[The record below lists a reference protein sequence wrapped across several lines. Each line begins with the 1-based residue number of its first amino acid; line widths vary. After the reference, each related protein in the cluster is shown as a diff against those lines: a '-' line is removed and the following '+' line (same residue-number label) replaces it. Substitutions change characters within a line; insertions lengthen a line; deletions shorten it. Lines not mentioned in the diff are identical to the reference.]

1 MSVDWRAASCLVVLP
16 PAQAGGVQC
25 RRLVSGVKGRM
36 AFSWPAGR
44 AQAGVVRALW
54 NGVISFG
61 LVAIPVGLAA
71 ATESRSITFRQV
83 HQADGARVRHERVC
97 SAEGRRVPWEEI
109 AKGYELPD
117 GRMVVM
123 SEVELAELPLPS
135 AHTIEVAEFVP
146 AGAVDPILFDRSYFL
161 QPHQVALSAY
171 GLLRDAM
178 TETGHVGL
186 GRVAIRTRERL
197 ALLRPYGPGIS
208 LVTLL
213 WPDEV
218 REPDF
223 GWLTDQAP
231 QPREQEQR
239 MAEQLVLSLSRATF
253 DPTGYRDHS
262 REALQELIDAK
273 LANREIA
280 VPEPR
285 TQEAADLEEALR
297 VSLDEARQARTA
309 GQRETG

>member
-1 MSVDWRAASCLVVLP
+1 M
-16 PAQAGGVQC
+16 QT
-25 RRLVSGVKGRM
+25 
-36 AFSWPAGR
+36 
-44 AQAGVVRALW
+44 LW

-71 ATESRSITFRQV
+71 ATESRSISFRQV
-83 HQADGARVRHERVC
+83 HRADGARVRHQRVC
-97 SAEGRRVPWEEI
+97 TAEDRPVSWEEI

-123 SEVELAELPLPS
+123 SDDELAELPLPS

-146 AGAVDPILFDRSYFL
+146 AGTVDPILFDHSYFL
-161 QPHQVALSAY
+161 QPRQVALGAY
-171 GLLRDAM
+171 SLLRDAM
-178 TETGHVGL
+178 IDTGHVGL

-197 ALLRPYGPGIS
+197 ALLRPYGPGIC

-223 GWLTDQAP
+223 GWLTDQTP

-239 MAEQLVLSLSRATF
+239 MAEQLVLSLASTTF
-253 DPTGYRDHS
+253 DLTGYRDHS
-262 REALQELIDAK
+262 REALQALIDAK
-273 LANREIA
+273 LAHREIA

-297 VSLDEARQARTA
+297 ASVDQARQTRTA
-309 GQRETG
+309 EQRGTG

>member
-1 MSVDWRAASCLVVLP
+1 MRT
-16 PAQAGGVQC
+16 
-25 RRLVSGVKGRM
+25 
-36 AFSWPAGR
+36 
-44 AQAGVVRALW
+44 LW

-71 ATESRSITFRQV
+71 ATESRSISFRQV
-83 HQADGARVRHERVC
+83 HRTDGARVRHERVC
-97 SAEGRRVPWEEI
+97 TAEDRRVPWEEI

-117 GRMVVM
+117 GRMVVLT
-123 SEVELAELPLPS
+123 EDELAELPLPS

-146 AGAVDPILFDRSYFL
+146 ADAVDPILFDRSYFL
-161 QPHQVALSAY
+161 QPHQVALGAY
-171 GLLRDAM
+171 SLLRDAM
-178 TETGHVGL
+178 TDTGHVGL

-197 ALLRPYGPGIS
+197 ALLRPYGAGIS

-223 GWLTDQAP
+223 EWFTDQAP

-239 MAEQLVLSLSRATF
+239 MAEQLVLSLSSTTF
-253 DPTGYRDHS
+253 DPTTYRDHS
-262 REALQELIDAK
+262 REALQALIDAK
-273 LANREIA
+273 LAHRQIA

-285 TQEAADLEEALR
+285 SQEAADLEEALR
-297 VSLDEARQARTA
+297 VSLDQARQARSA

>member
-1 MSVDWRAASCLVVLP
+1 MGAHAGW
-16 PAQAGGVQC
+16 AQAG
-25 RRLVSGVKGRM
+25 
-36 AFSWPAGR
+36 A
-44 AQAGVVRALW
+44 VRALW

-71 ATESRSITFRQV
+71 ATESRSISFRQV
-83 HQADGARVRHERVC
+83 HRADGARVRHERVC
-97 SAEGRRVPWEEI
+97 AAEDRRVPWEEI

-123 SEVELAELPLPS
+123 SDDELAELPLPS

-146 AGAVDPILFDRSYFL
+146 AGAVDPIMFDRSYFL
-161 QPHQVALSAY
+161 QPHHVALGAY
-171 GLLRDAM
+171 SLLRDAM
-178 TETGHVGL
+178 SSTGRVGL

-197 ALLRPYGPGIS
+197 ALLRPYGPGVC

-223 GWLTDQAP
+223 GWLTNQAP
-231 QPREQEQR
+231 EPREQEQR
-239 MAEQLVLSLSRATF
+239 MAEQLVLSLSSATF

-262 REALQELIDAK
+262 REALQALIDAK
-273 LANREIA
+273 LAHRQIA

-297 VSLDEARQARTA
+297 VSLDQARQARTA